1 MRWMKWVY
9 MWNKMKSDL
18 LNHLAVFL
26 SLSVY
31 LLSCLSIQT
40 YVHSVLNIKG
50 ESRVKRKSLVIH

>member
-1 MRWMKWVY
+1 MGLY

-31 LLSCLSIQT
+31 LLPCLSIQT
-40 YVHSVLNIKG
+40 YTHSVLKIKG
-50 ESRVKRKSLVIH
+50 ESKDKRKSPLVIH